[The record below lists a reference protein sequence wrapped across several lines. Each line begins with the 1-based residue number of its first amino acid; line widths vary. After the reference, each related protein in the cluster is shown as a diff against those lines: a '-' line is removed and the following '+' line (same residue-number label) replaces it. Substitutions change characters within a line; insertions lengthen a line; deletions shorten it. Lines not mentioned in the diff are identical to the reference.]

1 MKITQ
6 RNFTR
11 AARIATR
18 RAVSFLAMRNLTG
31 EANRARVMQDSWQRH
46 AEEMLGQANWEA
58 VNKASALTVCRQ
70 LSTALKVVILRN
82 EIAQRKATK

>member
-18 RAVSFLAMRNLTG
+18 RAVSYLAMRNLSG
-31 EANRARVMQDSWQRH
+31 EANRAQVMQYSWQRH
-46 AEEMLGQANWEA
+46 AEEILGQANWEA
-58 VNKASALTVCRQ
+58 VNKASAISVCRQ
-70 LSTALKVVILRN
+70 LTTAMKVVILKS
-82 EIAQRKATK
+82 EIAQRKASK

>member
-18 RAVSFLAMRNLTG
+18 RAVSYLAMRNLSG
-31 EANRARVMQDSWQRH
+31 EANRAQVMQDSWQRH
-46 AEEMLGQANWEA
+46 AEEILGQANWEA
-58 VNKASALTVCRQ
+58 VNKTSALSVCRQ
-70 LSTALKVVILRN
+70 LTTAMKVVILKS
-82 EIAQRKATK
+82 EIAQRKAAK

>member
-46 AEEMLGQANWEA
+46 AEEMLGQANWE
-58 VNKASALTVCRQ
+58 VINKTSALTVCRQ

-82 EIAQRKATK
+82 EIAQRKAAK

>member
-18 RAVSFLAMRNLTG
+18 RAVSFLAGRNMPG
-31 EANRARVMQDSWQRH
+31 EANRARVMQDAWQRH
-46 AEEMLGQANWEA
+46 AEEVLGQANLEA
-58 VNKASALTVCRQ
+58 VNKTSALSVCRQ
-70 LSTALKVVILRN
+70 LTAAMKIVILKS
-82 EIAQRKATK
+82 EIAARKAST